1 MFYSYCLIISEMS
14 TIEWE
19 DVIELA
25 EQLMRERLFL
35 SSEQQ
40 QLQQLNDKVLY
51 AFFSLTWNDI

>member
-1 MFYSYCLIISEMS
+1 MMFPVMS

-40 QLQQLNDKVLY
+40 QLQQLNDKV
-51 AFFSLTWNDI
+51 